1 MRTDRKVL
9 LEVVVERDAVIDVL
23 EELDVLLQVFQ
34 VQFLLRFVEKRP
46 VSLVSFE
53 PSSLLLESEDR
64 LLGSLHA
71 RVELGDLTGMKVK
84 VALVLALHVLKA
96 LTVIGQALRMLD
108 DEFVTVVDLVNE
120 KIALLLVRLLKLTQ
134 LRHHILGMRLQVLE
148 NFDLDVVLFGY
159 FLHATL
165 DRLVFVVHLVL

>member
-1 MRTDRKVL
+1 M
-9 LEVVVERDAVIDVL
+9 
-23 EELDVLLQVFQ
+23 
-34 VQFLLRFVEKRP
+34 
-46 VSLVSFE
+46 
-53 PSSLLLESEDR
+53 
-64 LLGSLHA
+64 
-71 RVELGDLTGMKVK
+71 TGMKVK

-134 LRHHILGMRLQVLE
+134 LRHHILGMRLQVLK

-165 DRLVFVVHLVL
+165 YCLVFVVHLVL